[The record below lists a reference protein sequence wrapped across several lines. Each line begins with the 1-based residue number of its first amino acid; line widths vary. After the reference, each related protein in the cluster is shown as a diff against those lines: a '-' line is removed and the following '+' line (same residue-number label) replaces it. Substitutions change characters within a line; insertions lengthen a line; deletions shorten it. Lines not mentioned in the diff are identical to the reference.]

1 MNKLH
6 PLKINSRKLIWD
18 NNEPRSLDQDD
29 RFFQPNVIDETSE
42 VFIKANNLIDR
53 WAKNNFNNFKI
64 AELGF
69 GFGLNF
75 LITAK
80 YWYQHNKNNK
90 KWLDYVSIDCF
101 PLNINDFKEVIANYP
116 ELKEFSDVFI
126 EHFSF

>member
-6 PLKINSRKLIWD
+6 PLKINSRKLSWED
-18 NNEPRSLDQDD
+18 NQPHSLDYDD
-29 RFFQPNVIDETSE
+29 RFFQANVIDETQE
-42 VFIKANNLIDR
+42 VFITANNLKDR
-53 WAKNNFNNFKI
+53 WDNLEKNNFKI

-80 YWYQHNKNNK
+80 FWHEQKFNNE

-101 PLNINDFKEVIANYP
+101 SLNIEDFKKIVKNKLCKKVLLPIGA
-116 ELKEFSDVFI
+116 
-126 EHFSF
+126 

>member
-18 NNEPRSLDQDD
+18 NNEPRSLDHDD

-53 WAKNNFNNFKI
+53 WAKNNLNNFKI

-80 YWYQHNKNNK
+80 YWYQHN
-90 KWLDYVSIDCF
+90 
-101 PLNINDFKEVIANYP
+101 
-116 ELKEFSDVFI
+116 
-126 EHFSF
+126 